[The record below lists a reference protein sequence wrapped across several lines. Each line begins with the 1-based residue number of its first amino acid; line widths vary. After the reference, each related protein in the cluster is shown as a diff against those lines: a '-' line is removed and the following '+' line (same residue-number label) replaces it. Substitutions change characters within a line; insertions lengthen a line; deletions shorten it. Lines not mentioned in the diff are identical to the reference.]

1 MADGMTWPRQIGTA
15 NLRGLLNQGG
25 YRPVA
30 IGDVPVMSALHCLLE
45 TASEARQRGDHG
57 AADLLERDAA
67 RMLRAALQASTPE
80 GGS

>member
-1 MADGMTWPRQIGTA
+1 MRISSVLPDLVSSRQNPFAHGSTFWP
-15 NLRGLLNQGG
+15 
-25 YRPVA
+25 